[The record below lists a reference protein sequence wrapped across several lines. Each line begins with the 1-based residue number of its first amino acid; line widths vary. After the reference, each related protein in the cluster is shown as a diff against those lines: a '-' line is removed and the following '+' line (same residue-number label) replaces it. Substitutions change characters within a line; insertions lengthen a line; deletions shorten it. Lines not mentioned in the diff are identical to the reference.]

1 MSRKS
6 IRNWNSKLIFHLK
19 QMHVEMNLGIIRNP
33 NQLINRKNIIN
44 VQTKHILSL
53 IKTQE

>member
-1 MSRKS
+1 
-6 IRNWNSKLIFHLK
+6 
-19 QMHVEMNLGIIRNP
+19 MHVEMNLGIIRNP